1 MGVVG
6 AAIKGFGKA
15 LMKGKKGLR
24 PSKTGA
30 IKSVKPGVGGLKKSR
45 DLFESLQESVKTG
58 VKKFGRP
65 HTTTV
70 LSELKG
76 SKSMGAIVKKAGDI
90 ERLKKATIKRHPQ
103 LKDKLK

>member
-6 AAIKGFGKA
+6 IALRGFGKA
-15 LMKGKKGLR
+15 LRGGKLK

-30 IKSVKPGVGGLKKSR
+30 IKSVPPGVGGLKKSR

-65 HTTTV
+65 HTTKV

>member
-15 LMKGKKGLR
+15 LMKGKLR

-30 IKSVKPGVGGLKKSR
+30 IKSVPPGVGGLKKSR
-45 DLFESLQESVKTG
+45 DLFESLQKSVKTG
-58 VKKFGRP
+58 VEKFGRP
-65 HTTTV
+65 HTTKV

>member
-6 AAIKGFGKA
+6 IALRGFGKA
-15 LMKGKKGLR
+15 LRRGKLK

-30 IKSVKPGVGGLKKSR
+30 IKSVPPGVGGLKKSR

-65 HTTTV
+65 HTTKV